1 MNPILMIGL
10 VALLPLTALVTVI
23 QKRPFYALISR
34 GIMGTVAALI
44 YAAMGA
50 PDVALTE
57 ALMGTLLTVLLYLI
71 AVRSS
76 MVVQIGWLETHES
89 LPMPNGSA
97 CDPLFE
103 PIRRCCHSHYLEL
116 EIVRFTDR
124 SAMNRALRRGHI
136 HAVFGPSESGHGEEN
151 TTGQSGSPG
160 YVLRLAQH
168 DRSLTPLFQT
178 CFSDGRIAVVKSA
191 GTEKG

>member
-1 MNPILMIGL
+1 MNPVLMIGL

-89 LPMPNGSA
+89 FPLPNGSA

-103 PIRRCCHSHYLEL
+103 PIRRCCHSHSLEL

-136 HAVFGPSESGHGEEN
+136 HAVFGPSESDHPGKNAAGES
-151 TTGQSGSPG
+151 TSAR

-168 DRSLTPLFQT
+168 DRSLTRLFQS
-178 CFSDGRIAVVKSA
+178 CFYDGRIDVVKSA
-191 GTEKG
+191 GREKG

>member
-1 MNPILMIGL
+1 MNPVLMIGL

-34 GIMGTVAALI
+34 GIMGMVAALI

-89 LPMPNGSA
+89 LHLPNGSA

-124 SAMNRALRRGHI
+124 SAMNQALRRGHI
-136 HAVFGPSESGHGEEN
+136 HAVFGPSESDNEEEN
-151 TTGQSGSPG
+151 TAEEASSPR

-168 DRSLTPLFQT
+168 DRSLTRLFQT

-191 GTEKG
+191 GPEKG